1 MGNFVSCNSAKK
13 KTFIDIIYSYDM
25 SKIKGNYMQ
34 TFEI

>member
-1 MGNFVSCNSAKK
+1 MGNSAKMK
-13 KTFIDIIYSYDM
+13 QTFIDIIYSYDM